1 MSQIPELMAGR
12 RLEHDIPTEGNLQLE
27 PGKGI
32 KARGQTALVTLLSG
46 ATNLLALKSEAIT
59 VAAATH
65 TLLVTG
71 TAASNQTKITSN
83 FLIVDPTGNR
93 NLDLP
98 AEALCTGLLLL
109 IMNNATGSSGETIT
123 LRNDAA
129 ATILTIDE
137 AESGL
142 VYCDGTTWR
151 GLVGG
156 IT

>member
-1 MSQIPELMAGR
+1 MSQIPEMMNGNALN
-12 RLEHDIPTEGNLQLE
+12 HDIPVE
-27 PGKGI
+27 PGFGLKV
-32 KARGQTALVTLLSG
+32 KGQTPLLTALSG
-46 ATNLLALKSEAIT
+46 ATSLLSFRGEAIT
-59 VAAATH
+59 IAAATH

-71 TAASNQTKITSN
+71 TAAANQTVITSN

-109 IMNNATGSSGETIT
+109 IMNNATGSSSETIT

-129 ATILTIDE
+129 ATIATIEE
-137 AESGL
+137 AEQCL

-156 IT
+156 AT